1 MIDAVHIYDEEIQE
15 PQSVWQEVLAEQAE
29 QERNMMFRH
38 NWVPLTYNWVIAFTA
53 MLLIIA
59 LAGWGIQAHKEHR
72 DAGIVATARESWEQ
86 EQQAAA
92 NAENE
97 KKEQEARSYEAFLL
111 LEKQYCGKA
120 LYGIHRF
127 VEKYHYDELD
137 LKTYLRSAF
146 NRVDTM
152 LQGKNF
158 TEEERAQA
166 LHDVLFGGQYLASQE
181 NNPTLKEYEDVAEE
195 ALREWHAE
203 QAKPVDLRYQ
213 FAELTESGIY
223 LKNDINADGYARRW
237 HARWS

>member
-15 PQSVWQEVLAEQAE
+15 PQSIWQEVLAEQAE

-59 LAGWGIQAHKEHR
+59 LAGWRIQKHAEIR
-72 DAGIVATARESWEQ
+72 DEAIRTEARAEWDAER
-86 EQQAAA
+86 QAEAD
-92 NAENE
+92 AENE
-97 KKEQEARSYEAFLL
+97 KKEQEARSYEAFLQ

-120 LYGIHRF
+120 LYGIHLF

-146 NRVDTM
+146 NRVDEL
-152 LQGKNF
+152 LQGKDF

-166 LHDVLFGGQYLASQE
+166 LHDVLFGGQYLACKE
-181 NNPTLKEYEDVAEE
+181 DNPALKEYEDVSEE
-195 ALREWHAE
+195 SLLEWHAE
-203 QAKPVDLRYQ
+203 TTKPVDLKYQ

-237 HARWS
+237 HA